1 MVTMRLRYILSSL
14 ALLLSVTVMAEDMDT
29 VRTDDI
35 LDTIPQKEEM
45 ADSLVVE
52 PEITDSPEIPDEP
65 DFPEGPVT
73 PDDPDDPDSPEIPDN
88 PDSPDNPESPVTP
101 DDPDTP
107 DIPDTP
113 EPVETP
119 DISVGDDILFVWQND
134 EEVDRYKVM
143 ESLVFTFPL
152 SSRVSISYCGEQKTF
167 SLKEL
172 EDVVFTVMKYEEYTP
187 VEKKLEDISNK
198 INSVKKFLQSDHV
211 IIEKDGKRYVV
222 K

>member
-1 MVTMRLRYILSSL
+1 MVTTRLRYILSSL
-14 ALLLSVTVMAEDMDT
+14 ALLLSVTVVAEEMDT
-29 VRTDDI
+29 VRTDDS

-45 ADSLVVE
+45 VDSLVVA
-52 PEITDSPEIPDEP
+52 PE
-65 DFPEGPVT
+65 VT
-73 PDDPDDPDSPEIPDN
+73 VKPDDPDNPEGPDS
-88 PDSPDNPESPVTP
+88 PDSPDNPDT
-101 DDPDTP
+101 PDTP
-107 DIPDTP
+107 DTPEIPEIPEIPDIT
-113 EPVETP
+113 
-119 DISVGDDILFVWQND
+119 VGDDVLFVWQND

-152 SSRVSISYCGEQKTF
+152 SSRVSVSYCGEQKTF

-172 EDVVFTVMKYEEYTP
+172 EDVVFTVMKYEDYTP

-198 INSVKKFLQSDHV
+198 INSVKKFLQSNQV

>member
-1 MVTMRLRYILSSL
+1 MVTTRLRYILSSL
-14 ALLLSVTVMAEDMDT
+14 ALLLSVTVVAEEMDT
-29 VRTDDI
+29 VRTDDS

-45 ADSLVVE
+45 VDSLVVA
-52 PEITDSPEIPDEP
+52 PE
-65 DFPEGPVT
+65 VT
-73 PDDPDDPDSPEIPDN
+73 VKPDDPDNPDNPEGPEGPDS
-88 PDSPDNPESPVTP
+88 PDSPDNP
-101 DDPDTP
+101 DT
-107 DIPDTP
+107 PDTP
-113 EPVETP
+113 EIPEIPETP
-119 DISVGDDILFVWQND
+119 EIPEITVGDDVLFVWQND

-152 SSRVSISYCGEQKTF
+152 SSRVSVSYCGEQKTF

-172 EDVVFTVMKYEEYTP
+172 EDVVFTVMKYEDYTP

-198 INSVKKFLQSDHV
+198 INSVKKFLQSNQV

>member
-1 MVTMRLRYILSSL
+1 MVTTRLRYILSSL
-14 ALLLSVTVMAEDMDT
+14 ALLLSVTVVAEEMDT
-29 VRTDDI
+29 VRTDDS

-45 ADSLVVE
+45 VDSLVVAPE
-52 PEITDSPEIPDEP
+52 VTVKPDDPDNPDNPEGPDNPETPETPEIPEIPEIPDI
-65 DFPEGPVT
+65 T
-73 PDDPDDPDSPEIPDN
+73 
-88 PDSPDNPESPVTP
+88 
-101 DDPDTP
+101 
-107 DIPDTP
+107 
-113 EPVETP
+113 
-119 DISVGDDILFVWQND
+119 VGDDVLFVWQND

-152 SSRVSISYCGEQKTF
+152 SSRVSVSYCGEQKTF

-172 EDVVFTVMKYEEYTP
+172 EDVVFTVMKYEDYTP

-198 INSVKKFLQSDHV
+198 INSVKKFLQSNQV